1 MKRVYLLRFRDSI
14 TYVNREKYQSLR
26 EAVNAL
32 LHSEKVEL
40 PRTPDEAFEFD
51 KNPGSDFEDFTDTK
65 FDRMD
70 AAAQASSKPNR
81 EAAKSTEQVIT
92 PEPDPAPAPEPPSP
106 DQ

>member
-1 MKRVYLLRFRDSI
+1 MKRVYLLRFRDPV

-51 KNPGSDFEDFTDTK
+51 KNPGSDFEDFTDTR

-70 AAAQASSKPNR
+70 AAAQASLKPNR
-81 EAAKSTEQVIT
+81 EAAKSTEQVKT
-92 PEPDPAPAPEPPSP
+92 PEPDPAPAPEPPAP